1 MPPLEGLRCL
11 VLDLARWLFAGVC
24 RWLLF
29 LYFDLSLDMLERFCC
44 SDEEDEC
51 DELVDDEVVVAE
63 PELPVERLGD
73 RISAVVASKCVL

>member
-1 MPPLEGLRCL
+1 ML
-11 VLDLARWLFAGVC
+11 V
-24 RWLLF
+24 
-29 LYFDLSLDMLERFCC
+29 RFCC
-44 SDEEDEC
+44 SEEEDEC